1 MLDELHVQN
10 VALIR
15 EATFAPA
22 QGLTVVTGETGA
34 GKTALLSAIKLLV
47 GERAD
52 ASTVRE
58 GAQGAGA
65 VVEGRFFLSADADN
79 ADDGHIA
86 CRKVSADGRSRV
98 SIDGSMSTVRQL
110 ADQLGATVDLC
121 GQHEHQHLL
130 KPANHAA
137 MLDAWAGDAVANTKT
152 AYIEAFNVEQ
162 AAAAELARVREASQ
176 ASAAQLEEARFTLA
190 RIDEVNPTID
200 EYDELMAE
208 LPKIENAEA
217 LAQASDGAYWG
228 LSGDGGAIEAVNSAI
243 ASLESLTAADAAL
256 EPLVSSLTDAS
267 YILEDASRDLREY
280 RDGIDH
286 DPHAL
291 ERLQERASALQG
303 LMRAFGPR
311 MEDVIERRDAA
322 AKLIESVDDSSRV
335 IAQAETA
342 HADAEAKLVEAA
354 KAFDDARKAAA
365 PKFGEQVNA
374 QMARLEMGGAE
385 LIVHVDPLE
394 RAQWTR
400 GGASKVEFM
409 YRAGAGMTPRP
420 LARIASG
427 GEVSRVML
435 ACKVV
440 LGEADARDTLVFDE
454 VDAGVGGSVAVALAA
469 VLADLAKTHQVIV
482 VTHLAQVA
490 VRGER
495 HFMVKKT
502 AGAIGNE
509 SEGANAAEAAIPETT
524 LCELDEDERVREI
537 ARMLSGDAS
546 EASLAHAKEMLKNVR

>member
-22 QGLTVVTGETGA
+22 SGLTVVTGETGA

-52 ASTVRE
+52 AATVRE
-58 GAQGAGA
+58 GAPGA
-65 VVEGRFFLSADADN
+65 VVEGRFFLPGDADVE
-79 ADDGHIA
+79 DGHVA

-110 ADQLGATVDLC
+110 AEQLGATVDLC

-137 MLDAWAGDAVANTKT
+137 MLDAWAGEEVAT
-152 AYIEAFNVEQ
+152 AKAAYVEAFDAQ
-162 AAAAELARVREASQ
+162 RATAAELARVREASQ

-190 RIDEVNPTID
+190 RIDEVNPSVD
-200 EYDELMAE
+200 EYDRLMAE
-208 LPKIENAEA
+208 LPKIENAEE
-217 LAQASDGAYWG
+217 LAQASDAAYRG
-228 LSGDGGAIEAVNSAI
+228 LAADGGAIDAVNSAI
-243 ASLESLTAADAAL
+243 SSLESLMSADSSL

-303 LMRAFGPR
+303 LMRSFGPR
-311 MEDVIERRDAA
+311 MQDVMERRDAA
-322 AKLIESVDDSSRV
+322 AKLIESVDDSSRI
-335 IAQAETA
+335 IAAAEKA
-342 HADAEAKLVEAA
+342 NAAAEAKLVEAA
-354 KAFDDARKAAA
+354 AAFDAARAAAA
-365 PKFGEQVNA
+365 PRFGEQVNA
-374 QMARLEMGGAE
+374 QMARLEMGGAQ
-385 LIVHVDPLE
+385 LIAHAEPLE

-400 GGASKVEFM
+400 GGSSKVEFM
-409 YRAGAGMTPRP
+409 YRAASGMTPRP

-495 HFMVKKT
+495 HFLVKKS
-502 AGAIGNE
+502 AG
-509 SEGANAAEAAIPETT
+509 EGEASIPETN
-524 LCELDEDERVREI
+524 LIQLDGQARVAEI

-546 EASLAHAKEMLKNVR
+546 EASMTHAKEMLDNAK

>member
-58 GAQGAGA
+58 GAQGA

-86 CRKVSADGRSRV
+86 CRKVSADGRSRA

-110 ADQLGATVDLC
+110 AEQLGATVDLC

-137 MLDAWAGDAVANTKT
+137 MLDAWAGDAVASAKA
-152 AYIEAFNVEQ
+152 AYIEAFNAEQ

-190 RIDEVNPTID
+190 RIDEVNPTLD
-200 EYDELMAE
+200 EYDKLMAE

-291 ERLQERASALQG
+291 ERLQERASTLQG

-335 IAQAETA
+335 IAQAEIA
-342 HADAEAKLVEAA
+342 HAAAEAKLVEAA
-354 KAFDDARKAAA
+354 KAFDDARNAAA

-400 GGASKVEFM
+400 AGASKVEFM
-409 YRAGAGMTPRP
+409 YRAGTGMTPRP

-502 AGAIGNE
+502 AGAAPNE
-509 SEGANAAEAAIPETT
+509 SEDANAAEAAIPETT
-524 LCELDEDERVREI
+524 LCELGEDERVREI

-546 EASLAHAKEMLKNVR
+546 EASLAHAKEMLKNAR